1 VETLALIDRLE
12 ALLRDARPVPLT
24 DQVRVDKRE
33 ISELLQ
39 EMRTAFAEDV
49 RRGRQ
54 GDSATASSEDLVAEV
69 TAAVESVLR
78 ENIPAIAQAAAAA
91 ARGGGPPPGGPF

>member
-33 ISELLQ
+33 ISELLL

-54 GDSATASSEDLVAEV
+54 GDGTTASSEELVAAV